1 MVLQTSFAAQPQCAR
16 YSSTN
21 SSALGHSLLAP
32 IAVARAKRAGSFS
45 NCSATMMPWEEDV
58 QSFRRYENMPSK
70 NNAHIFVYQPYQ
82 QKKNSHLI
90 WICHDVS
97 DSDLFLWDSM
107 GICCDFLRDESIPN
121 LPWFRS
127 ESSNIPARSRDFWGP
142 SLKVSTNGRYSN
154 SWMVYEVKIPL
165 KWMIYGY
172 PPFMETSNF

>member
-1 MVLQTSFAAQPQCAR
+1 MVFQTSFAAQPQCAR

-70 NNAHIFVYQPYQ
+70 KQCKYFCLPTLPTKN
-82 QKKNSHLI
+82 KKNSHLI

-107 GICCDFLRDESIPN
+107 GRCCDLLWDESIPN

-142 SLKVSTNGRYSN
+142 SLKVSTNGSYSN
-154 SWMVYEVKIPL
+154 SW
-165 KWMIYGY
+165 
-172 PPFMETSNF
+172 FMR